1 MLGIVGGGLEMENVF
16 PKRSGFMFGL
26 VCGVLVLVLLF
37 VFVLGFTFYL
47 TFYVFGVM
55 YECLCGV
62 VVVSIFFG
70 LCEVFVKLIL
80 PELGEFL

>member
-1 MLGIVGGGLEMENVF
+1 MLGIVEGGLEMENVF

-26 VCGVLVLVLLF
+26 VCGVLVL
-37 VFVLGFTFYL
+37 GFTFYL

-55 YECLCGV
+55 YDCLCGV
-62 VVVSIFFG
+62 VEVSIFLG
-70 LCEVFVKLIL
+70 LCEVFVMLIL